1 MTFQTVTTMFPR
13 TRHVINAY
21 AMKRKEVIA
30 MHVRQTTFIVF
41 SWVVKFIYHKLSS
54 LMFEQKQN
62 MSCNNHL
69 MCCYARNDS
78 AR

>member
-1 MTFQTVTTMFPR
+1 MSFQTVTTMFPP

-41 SWVVKFIYHKLSS
+41 SWVVKYMYHKLSS
-54 LMFEQKQN
+54 LMFEQK
-62 MSCNNHL
+62 
-69 MCCYARNDS
+69 
-78 AR
+78 

>member
-41 SWVVKFIYHKLSS
+41 SWVVKYIYIISFLH
-54 LMFEQKQN
+54 
-62 MSCNNHL
+62 SCLN
-69 MCCYARNDS
+69 RS
-78 AR
+78 EI

>member
-41 SWVVKFIYHKLSS
+41 SWVVKYIYIS
-54 LMFEQKQN
+54 
-62 MSCNNHL
+62 
-69 MCCYARNDS
+69 
-78 AR
+78 